1 MLTSTTYARSPA
13 AFLEI
18 DVPLGSSRL
27 TGQLLFLLREQQ
39 HRDVSGRERYAI
51 SAVPLGKTS
60 SFHGVPVFRPFPS
73 FSPVEFRAEA
83 DPGQR
88 TVKFGG
94 GFVVVDPEE
103 LRGLGLGSYLFSR
116 LIEWAQREMVDFE
129 VCPMHL
135 PAGSA
140 DRGVQRRERFYR
152 NFGFTIRYDDP
163 RRPAGI
169 VEAATV
175 AQLTPHWSSHR
186 VRPVSP
192 AELSRKL
199 GEESHSTEVVLM
211 NLRGQL
217 HASQARYARL
227 RWVSTA
233 MAALAALLTLG
244 LLV

>member
-1 MLTSTTYARSPA
+1 MLTTTTFARSP

-27 TGQLLFLLREQQ
+27 TGRLLFLLREQQ

-60 SFHGVPVFRPFPS
+60 SFQGVPVFRPCPN

-94 GFVVVDPEE
+94 GYVVIDPEE

-116 LIEWAQREMVDFE
+116 LIEWAQREMADFE

-135 PAGSA
+135 PAGPA
-140 DRGVQRRERFYR
+140 DKGVQRRERFYK

-163 RRPAGI
+163 RRPAGV

-175 AQLTPHWSSHR
+175 GQLTPHWSSSR
-186 VRPVSP
+186 VRPLSP

-199 GEESHSTEVVLM
+199 GEESHSTEVALM
-211 NLRGQL
+211 NLRDQL
-217 HASQARYARL
+217 RASQARYTRL
-227 RWVSTA
+227 RWFSTA
-233 MAALAALLTLG
+233 MTASAALLTLG
-244 LLV
+244 LLM